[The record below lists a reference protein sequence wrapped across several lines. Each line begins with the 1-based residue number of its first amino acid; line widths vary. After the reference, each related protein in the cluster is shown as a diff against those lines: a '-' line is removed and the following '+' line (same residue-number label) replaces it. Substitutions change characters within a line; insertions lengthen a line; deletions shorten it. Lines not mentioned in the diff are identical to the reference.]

1 MMCEIYNLRL
11 EKGAF
16 RGFQLEIEL
25 SEMLQYYLKTL
36 QVFFLCTAIYYHV
49 IQIDDAVGQI
59 QLSQCV
65 LHKMLECR
73 GCVTQSE
80 RHPSE
85 LIETQ
90 VANHECGILLRLWGH
105 TDLPKSTFEV
115 HSGEM
120 CSSDHTLQHFLYPG
134 ERIGILLCPHVESS
148 EVNAE
153 WKGPILLLYQHHSV
167 TPGRLTRS
175 NSASLQHISQGCMHF
190 FQ

>member
-1 MMCEIYNLRL
+1 MMCKIYYLRL

-25 SEMLQYYLKTL
+25 SEMLQYYPKML
-36 QVFFLCTAIYYHV
+36 QMFFLCTAIYYYV

-65 LHKMLECR
+65 LHKTLECR
-73 GCVTQSE
+73 RCVTLSE
-80 RHPSE
+80 GHPGE

-90 VANHECGILLRLWGH
+90 VADRECGILLQLRGH

-120 CSSDHTLQHFLYPG
+120 CSSGHTLQCFLYPG
-134 ERIGILLCPHVESS
+134 ERVGILLCPCIELS
-148 EVNAE
+148 EVNAGS
-153 WKGPILLLYQHHSV
+153 KGPILLLYQHHGI